1 MATDALDPA
10 DVLRALRGGVA
21 TLEALRG
28 RLGGADR
35 DQLAWVLDDLAAQ
48 GLVQVSGAWDCG
60 PNGLCGTSAPA
71 TAVLSAAGRAAAC
84 RAQEQRGDRAE
95 PVEAP

>member
-48 GLVQVSGAWDCG
+48 GLAQVSGAWDCG
-60 PNGLCGTSAPA
+60 PDGLCGTSAPA
-71 TAVLSAAGRAAAC
+71 TAVLSAAGRAAAR

-95 PVEAP
+95 PAEAP